1 MEPSF
6 RERIVYLLICSFDES
21 FINLFDKYVSRWGL
35 MSLGLKSRSSEP
47 KRDRVIRKRFE
58 ERIPHQRKLWVS
70 ELNAVFKNNDILD
83 RADISIVEL
92 DESSKDILAKIDAT
106 IRYDKGAELT
116 IVSTL
121 KKDGGYSSEKMSIR
135 IDTTKDLSRA
145 EFLQRRIYERIKI
158 PEDIVHVIHVA
169 EDEIK
174 GFLTRNIIE
183 EVTRHLYSGKQ
194 RVENVHTVFD
204 ENGML
209 RSASVKIR
217 SPRNNVKLEASINMD
232 EGIEL
237 AVVKS
242 VGDDNKVVVAEHKAR
257 IEYTGLDRDRFTK
270 ERFKSLGDP
279 IDFIDDILRYIDA
292 VI

>member
-1 MEPSF
+1 
-6 RERIVYLLICSFDES
+6 
-21 FINLFDKYVSRWGL
+21 

-92 DESSKDILAKIDAT
+92 DESSKDILAKIDTT

-242 VGDDNKVVVAEHKAR
+242 MGDDNKVVVAEHKAR